1 MEDMIL
7 EIKETEK
14 IRTTSENKA
23 FYKKVV
29 EDSKIFDRQ
38 HQLFT
43 YAFLIAI
50 HKDLEPCKDTK
61 SEDICQV
68 QNINK
73 DNFAIVKGIAAKKFE
88 VVNGNELLKQ
98 ILEYAD
104 AGINYL
110 KIEYENNDGILRLD
124 KYIE

>member
-43 YAFLIAI
+43 YAFLVAI
-50 HKDLEPCKDTK
+50 CKDLEPCNDTK
-61 SEDICQV
+61 SEDICQA

-73 DNFAIVKGIAAKKFE
+73 DNFAIVKGIAANKFE
-88 VVNGNELLKQ
+88 ASNGNELLKQ

-110 KIEYENNDGILRLD
+110 KVEYENNDGVLRLD
-124 KYIE
+124 KYID

>member
-7 EIKETEK
+7 VIKDTEK
-14 IRTTSENKA
+14 IRTTSENKL
-23 FYKKVV
+23 FYKLVIEKN
-29 EDSKIFDRQ
+29 KTFDRQ

-50 HKDLEPCKDTK
+50 YKDLDPCTDTK

-68 QNINK
+68 SNVNRE
-73 DNFAIVKGIAAKKFE
+73 NFTIVKGIAAKKCNAT
-88 VVNGNELLKQ
+88 NGTELLKQ

-110 KIEYENNDGILRLD
+110 KIEYENNDGNFRLD
-124 KYIE
+124 KYID